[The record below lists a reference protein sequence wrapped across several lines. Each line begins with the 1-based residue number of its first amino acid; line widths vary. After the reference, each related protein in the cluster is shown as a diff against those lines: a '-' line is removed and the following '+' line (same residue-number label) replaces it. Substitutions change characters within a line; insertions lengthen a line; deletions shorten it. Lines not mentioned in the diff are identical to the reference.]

1 LLELRAR
8 TRLLDYLIQSRDI
21 ASAWAVQS
29 FPYWLLLDADGRVVE
44 ARLKR
49 QTVAQLEQLLARG

>member
-1 LLELRAR
+1 VTSLA
-8 TRLLDYLIQSRDI
+8 
-21 ASAWAVQS
+21 AWAIQS
-29 FPYWLLLDADGRVVE
+29 FPYWLLLDADGRLVE